1 VLKQL
6 LQKHRHFI
14 LYGIIGGISAGLDFI
29 VFTLLTRYTEINYL
43 ICNVMGVACG
53 MTLSFTLNSF
63 INFKKTN
70 KMIKRIISFYAV
82 GLSGLGLSTLL
93 LYLFIDVFDI
103 QALLSKGATILAVV
117 LFQYILNSRV
127 TFAK

>member
-1 VLKQL
+1 MLKQL